1 MILTAKHLP
10 RRAVV
15 RGIGAA
21 ISLPLLDA
29 MVPAFRPTRLS
40 AAAAPK
46 RLGIVY
52 VPMGMNMAKFT
63 PSEEG
68 ALKLSPILSPL
79 EAYRERMLVVG
90 GLDCKEADARDGG
103 VHPRCQTTW
112 ATGVKARATE
122 GVDLRAGTSW
132 DQHLAKELGRETQLG
147 SLELQVENPAMGGS
161 CGVGY
166 SCAYSST
173 IAWRNATTPLP
184 MENNPRAVFER
195 LFGASDT
202 TDSKARLDL
211 ILRDKSILD
220 GVNDKLTALRKGV
233 GASDG
238 RKLDQ
243 YLDAV
248 RDVERRVQKAEEQ
261 VEKQLPVVDRPAGI
275 PGTFEEHAK
284 LMFDLLALSYQTDMT
299 RVSTFL
305 MAQEASVRTYPEI
318 GVPDPHH
325 PLSHHQDDPAKL
337 EKQAKLNIF
346 MLQQFAYFLDKLA
359 KTPDGDGSLLD
370 HTMLLYGTGMSNSN
384 EHLMYNVPTV
394 VVANKYFDINGGR
407 HIRYKKGTPFT
418 NLQLALM
425 SRMGVRLE
433 QFGDSD
439 GSLNPLPL

>member
-1 MILTAKHLP
+1 MIVTGRHLS

-15 RGIGAA
+15 RGLGTA
-21 ISLPLLDA
+21 IALPLLDS
-29 MVPAFRPTRLS
+29 MVPALRSSRLG
-40 AAAAPK
+40 AAGAPR

-52 VPMGMNMAKFT
+52 APMGMNMAKYT
-63 PSEEG
+63 PVEEG
-68 ALKLSPILSPL
+68 ALKLSPILAPL
-79 EAYRERMLVVG
+79 EPYLGRTLVLG

-112 ATGVKARATE
+112 ATGVRAKATE

-132 DQHLAKELGRETQLG
+132 DQHVARELGQQTQLG
-147 SLELQVENPAMGGS
+147 SLELGIEPPAMGGS

-202 TDSKARLDL
+202 TDSRARLDL

-220 GVNDKLTALRKGV
+220 GVNGKLAALRKGV
-233 GASDG
+233 GPSDG

-261 VEKQLPVVDRPAGI
+261 VEKQLPVVDRPAGV
-275 PGTFEEHAK
+275 PGTFEEHAR
-284 LMFDLLALSYQTDMT
+284 LMFDLLALAFQTDMT
-299 RVSTFL
+299 RVATYL
-305 MAQEASVRTYPEI
+305 MAQEQSVRTYPEI

-337 EKQAKLNIF
+337 EKQAKLNVF
-346 MLQQFAYFLDKLA
+346 MVQQFTYFLDKIGRIE
-359 KTPDGDGSLLD
+359 DGDGSLLD
-370 HTMLLYGTGMSNSN
+370 HSLLLYGSGMSNSN
-384 EHLMYNVPTV
+384 EHLMFNVPTV
-394 VVANKYFDINGGR
+394 IVGNDLFNIKGGR
-407 HIRYKKGTPFT
+407 HVRYRKGTPLT
-418 NLQLALM
+418 NLQLAIM
-425 SRMGVRLE
+425 ERVGVRLE
-433 QFGDSD
+433 KFGDSD

>member
-1 MILTAKHLP
+1 MTVTGKMLS
-10 RRAVV
+10 RRTVV
-15 RGIGAA
+15 RGLGTA
-21 ISLPLLDA
+21 IALPMLDA
-29 MVPAFRPTRLS
+29 MVPAFVPTRLTAAS
-40 AAAAPK
+40 AP
-46 RLGIVY
+46 RRVGIVY
-52 VPMGMNMAKFT
+52 VPMGMNMAKYT
-63 PSEEG
+63 PASEG
-68 ALKLSPILSPL
+68 ALVLSPVLSPL
-79 EAYRERMLVVG
+79 EAYRDRMLVIG
-90 GLDCKEADARDGG
+90 GLDSKEADARDGG

-112 ATGVKARATE
+112 ATGVKAKATE
-122 GVDLRAGTSW
+122 GADLRAGTSW
-132 DQHLAKELGRETQLG
+132 DQYIARELGQQTQLG
-147 SLELQVENPAMGGS
+147 SLELGIEPPAMGGS

-220 GVNDKLTALRKGV
+220 GVNGKLSALRKTV
-233 GASDG
+233 GPGDG
-238 RKLDQ
+238 LKLDQ

-261 VEKQLPVVDRPAGI
+261 VEKQLPVVDRPAGV

-284 LMFDLLALSYQTDMT
+284 LMFDLLALAFQTDMT
-299 RVSTFL
+299 RVASYL
-305 MAQEASVRTYPEI
+305 MAQEQSVRTYPEI

-346 MLQQFAYFLDKLA
+346 MLQQFVFFLDKIA
-359 KTPDGDGSLLD
+359 RINDGDGSLLD
-370 HTMLLYGTGMSNSN
+370 HTLLLYGSGMSNSN
-384 EHLMYNVPTV
+384 EHLMFNVPTV
-394 VVANKYFDINGGR
+394 VLGGKEFRIGGGR
-407 HIRYKKGTPFT
+407 HIRVKKGTPLA
-418 NLQLALM
+418 NLQLAMMERL
-425 SRMGVRLE
+425 GVRLE

-439 GSLNPLPL
+439 GTLGPLAL

>member
-1 MILTAKHLP
+1 MILTGRHLS
-10 RRAVV
+10 RRTVV
-15 RGIGAA
+15 RGLGAA
-21 ISLPLLDA
+21 IALPLLDS
-29 MVPAFRPTRLS
+29 MVPALTPTRLS
-40 AAAAPK
+40 AAGGPK

-63 PSEEG
+63 PAQEG
-68 ALKLSPILSPL
+68 ALTLSPILAPM
-79 EAYRERMLVVG
+79 EAYRDRMLVLA
-90 GLDCKEADARDGG
+90 GLDSKEADARDGG

-112 ATGVKARATE
+112 ATGVKAKATE

-132 DQHLAKELGRETQLG
+132 DQHVAKDLGRETQLG
-147 SLELQVENPAMGGS
+147 SLELGIEPPAMGGS

-202 TDSKARLDL
+202 TDSRARLDL

-220 GVNDKLTALRKGV
+220 GVNDKLTSLRKGV
-233 GASDG
+233 GPSDG

-261 VEKQLPVVDRPAGI
+261 VEKQLPVVDRPAGV

-284 LMFDLLALSYQTDMT
+284 LMFDLLALAFQTDMT
-299 RVSTFL
+299 RVATYL
-305 MAQEASVRTYPEI
+305 MAQEQSVRTYPEI

-337 EKQAKLNIF
+337 EKQAKLNTF
-346 MLQQFAYFLDKLA
+346 MVQQFVYFLDKIA
-359 KTPDGDGSLLD
+359 KIQDGDGSLLD
-370 HTMLLYGTGMSNSN
+370 HTLLLYGSGMSNSN
-384 EHLMYNVPTV
+384 EHLMFNVPTIV
-394 VVANKYFDINGGR
+394 IGNKDFDVQGGR
-407 HIRYKKGTPFT
+407 HVRYKKGTPLT

-425 SRMGVRLE
+425 GRVGVRLE

-439 GSLNPLPL
+439 GTLSPLAL